1 MRKSVI
7 IKLRKNA
14 GSTVDDWGNPI
25 ESLEEWEVFAERTS
39 VRQSEFYQ
47 AAAQGMKPSVVFEIY
62 AEEFREAES
71 ILSEGIEFSIIR
83 TFQKTLDRLEV
94 ICERKLADGD

>member
-25 ESLEEWEVFAERTS
+25 ESLEEWEVFAERKS

-62 AEEFREAES
+62 TEEFREAES